1 MSKQQLATA
10 YRGYHGLEPQ
20 YQALLQMSNASFIN
34 TKLKNDHLQLKHVEE
49 MKHLIEQEK
58 STKEKAEKDL
68 KVMREDFTAQLAYQ
82 YVYKNQSFKRYYKS
96 QQQKKPRPVSDK
108 PEFYE
113 LERRKSAKAN
123 DVRPLGSLRQ
133 IEIYKDELKLKFP
146 PLSQHDSSKD
156 GKSPRVN
163 MMGETSYLELTSE
176 NQDNKQEAKIG
187 TSFPNIED
195 AMGIHVKFD
204 YKKVD
209 DDRFSTITAPPA
221 GLEAESED
229 EESITKKNLISFNM
243 GQNLLLMRQKEKENF
258 EKRRI
263 LPTTPN
269 TQNRK
274 TSEGKKEGWKRVL
287 PETPSRPSSV
297 YLGKRNSIELRK
309 HMKKEATD
317 VMNLWNSTSKRKERN
332 ELAKEHHKSALAE
345 NPVPVFDISR
355 PTSAILRD
363 FKEYKRQKED
373 ETVLR
378 EQEENQT
385 MIVRQLSPQP
395 RAGSPVATIR
405 NKYMHSSRPV
415 TSHGG
420 ASTHGGQLHRT
431 DSEKFP
437 SVSRTSSYKE
447 VPEADRCLENA
458 LLTAAERIELEKQK
472 RSQEDTV
479 KDDDKMNIATKVKRR
494 LPITP
499 NIDSKKI
506 ERPKSSELRVVKAG
520 PVKVFDTSAL
530 AHDRDMDMINRVR
543 LANKAR
549 KDGLKPLLL
558 EKKFLT
564 ERNNEDNSYIP
575 IGKQDS
581 NSSSN
586 GGITPALADSLSK
599 IKSAHNLSEQDLWP
613 KSSKNMKFNYDNY
626 SRTTPKMKKRLETR
640 AKNRKKIQQ
649 KNAEMELL
657 AKQTGKPEET
667 ERPSTRVSFN
677 ENVIVFQTI

>member
-1 MSKQQLATA
+1 MSKRQLASA

-20 YQALLQMSNASFIN
+20 YHALMQMSNTSLLN
-34 TKLKNDHLQLKHVEE
+34 TKIKNDHLHLKHVEE
-49 MKHLIEQEK
+49 IKHLIEQEK
-58 STKEKAEKDL
+58 STKEKAEKDI
-68 KVMREDFTAQLAYQ
+68 KVLREDFTAQLAYQ
-82 YVYKNQSFKRYYKS
+82 YVYKNQSFKRHYKS

-113 LERRKSAKAN
+113 MERRKSAKAV

-133 IEIYKDELKLKFP
+133 IEIYKDELKVKFP
-146 PLSQHDSSKD
+146 PLSKQDSSKD
-156 GKSPRVN
+156 GMSPRVN
-163 MMGETSYLELTSE
+163 MMGETSYLERTSDTK
-176 NQDNKQEAKIG
+176 DNNHETKIA

-195 AMGIHVKFD
+195 AMGIHVKFE
-204 YKKVD
+204 YKKSD
-209 DDRFSTITAPPA
+209 DDRLSTITAPPA
-221 GLEAESED
+221 GLDAESDND
-229 EESITKKNLISFNM
+229 ESVTKKNLVSFNM

-258 EKRRI
+258 EKRRK

-269 TQNRK
+269 SKTQK
-274 TSEGKKEGWKRVL
+274 LSDGKKDGWRRVL

-297 YLGKRNSIELRK
+297 YLGSKNDIQLRK
-309 HMKKEATD
+309 LMKKEATD
-317 VMNLWNSTSKRKERN
+317 VMNTWNNISMRKEVN
-332 ELAKEHHKSALAE
+332 ELAKEHNKSALAK

-363 FKEYKRQKED
+363 FQQYKRKKED
-373 ETVLR
+373 EIEMR

-395 RAGSPVATIR
+395 RVGSPVATSR
-405 NKYMHSSRPV
+405 NRYMHSTRPS

-420 ASTHGGQLHRT
+420 TSTLHRT

-458 LLTAAERIELEKQK
+458 LLTAAERIELERKK
-472 RSQEDTV
+472 RSNEDIV
-479 KDDDKMNIATKVKRR
+479 EDDAKVNISQKIKRR

-499 NIDSKKI
+499 NIASKKI
-506 ERPKSSELRVVKAG
+506 ERPTTSEGRVKAG

-530 AHDRDMDMINRVR
+530 SQDRDMDMINRVR
-543 LANKAR
+543 IANKTR
-549 KDGLKPLLL
+549 KEGLKPLLL
-558 EKKFLT
+558 ETKPSV
-564 ERNNEDNSYIP
+564 EQNNEDNSYKP
-575 IGKQDS
+575 LDKQDNIKS
-581 NSSSN
+581 DND
-586 GGITPALADSLSK
+586 GMTPSIAESLSK
-599 IKSAHNLSEQDLWP
+599 IKSSHNVSEHHWWP
-613 KSSKNMKFNYDNY
+613 KSSKAMKFNYDNY
-626 SRTTPKMKKRLETR
+626 SRTTPKMKKRMETR

-649 KNAEMELL
+649 KNAEIELL
-657 AKQTGKPEET
+657 TKQAGKEALTREDV